1 MQDVCAKD
9 EDEGT
14 AIHKRISDASFM
26 KDNTIAKKAS
36 LELNSSFNGSMH
48 IGVKSKKAA
57 ISEIYIGH
65 FNVTQRIKKT
75 NYPAE
80 R

>member
-1 MQDVCAKD
+1 MLL
-9 EDEGT
+9 
-14 AIHKRISDASFM
+14 SSM

-36 LELNSSFNGSMH
+36 LEFYSSFNGSMH

-57 ISEIYIGH
+57 ISEIYIGI

>member
-1 MQDVCAKD
+1 
-9 EDEGT
+9 
-14 AIHKRISDASFM
+14 M

-36 LELNSSFNGSMH
+36 LEFYSSFNGSMH

-57 ISEIYIGH
+57 ISEIYIGI